1 MAIYTFKRW
10 ELKYRLSRK
19 QYYNILPFIKN
30 YLSLDK
36 YGLTT
41 IQSLYFD
48 TENDLL
54 IRRSIEKPYYKEKI
68 RLRSY
73 GLSNNEKLPFL
84 EIKKKFEKV
93 VYKRRIKIKEDDCLN
108 WIQTKQFNATSQI
121 EKELQYFINFYKT
134 LKPRMLL
141 IYDREAYTTSESDL
155 RITFDSNMRYRD
167 YDLRLDKGFYGKP
180 LLEDDTIIMEI
191 KSSTA
196 FPLWL
201 VKKLS
206 EEKIY
211 KSSFSKYGTA
221 YKNTKQKESINV

>member
-1 MAIYTFKRW
+1 
-10 ELKYRLSRK
+10 
-19 QYYNILPFIKN
+19 
-30 YLSLDK
+30 
-36 YGLTT
+36 
-41 IQSLYFD
+41 
-48 TENDLL
+48 
-54 IRRSIEKPYYKEKI
+54 
-68 RLRSY
+68 
-73 GLSNNEKLPFL
+73 
-84 EIKKKFEKV
+84 
-93 VYKRRIKIKEDDCLN
+93 
-108 WIQTKQFNATSQI
+108 
-121 EKELQYFINFYKT
+121 
-134 LKPRMLL
+134 MLL

-155 RITFDSNMRYRD
+155 RVTFDSNMRYRD

-221 YKNTKQKESINV
+221 YKNTKKKE